1 MQTSNLLLNRKILAI
16 TVMSTFLTAC
26 GGGGGNTT
34 SQSGIPAANPNL
46 PAANGGAVNN
56 SVSTKTTIVSQVIDG
71 AIEGAIVCLDKNQN
85 NQCDTD
91 EPQGKTDKDGKAS
104 FDIEKAD
111 AGKYPLVAFVGADA
125 NDADHGRVGIP
136 FVMTTIA
143 SETSMITPFTT
154 MVHQTTENGATK
166 EEAIKSVEDLTGIKG
181 GLFKDPTKD
190 PSSKALA
197 RLIVLINQQVTDVM
211 SSAIGA
217 EGLDKKKITQSDIIK
232 MSKSKGM
239 ELLPSIVANLGA
251 DGGNLTADALKQSA
265 ASIVSSANLT
275 KENAKDIA
283 VLARAAQNAPTSGV
297 KIVPGPYLRNLEY
310 TDPLNYYAR
319 YSNSVSSEPDS
330 DNKIWSTDRRYRS
343 QDGKIA
349 KWAWPGSSNPSVINT
364 HFNGKIWR
372 QCEPNNLSPSTI
384 LSATLNSRST
394 SYDYCD
400 GYEKGVS
407 TSKFVD
413 ISNQSMLGVYNLMRN
428 SGLISMSVQNPEV
441 AFGGAAFPAGSY
453 LLVLSGTSTSSA
465 LTYKNLPFRSWNVMS
480 GPVGDDVCSGG
491 SFSKIKTLES
501 FVSQFNAKEC
511 DVSGRDPFFA
521 GTEFVQGRGFVPI
534 TAVNEA
540 ATRWTNLFELASLPG
555 PAVSMPSP
563 SYFNGKALI
572 AAGFP
577 DPQGKRV
584 NYYKCSQRSSDGSLR
599 ACVKIQEGTYSFEL
613 RDDARVLSL
622 NNLPVVINPAGW
634 YRVPVE
640 RKGYVYAGTQSILL
654 SYTHGRFNV
663 VGSKAFAERLGI
675 IFEAD
680 YNVPLKLTA
689 GSYAGSYDLYEKAD
703 LTGNRLVVKLNIDG
717 TASCQNAPNE
727 NTWPLASSTS
737 CTMTINDP
745 EFDSSTKGKFTLVHT
760 ASGKTVTMIG
770 TIDYMAGT
778 VITTSSSD
786 SIGWSGYREY

>member
-1 MQTSNLLLNRKILAI
+1 VQSSNVLLNRKVLAI
-16 TVMSTFLTAC
+16 AVMSTYLAAC
-26 GGGGGNTT
+26 GGGGGSTA
-34 SQSGIPAANPNL
+34 SQPNNLTANSNPPAASAP
-46 PAANGGAVNN
+46 VN
-56 SVSTKTTIVSQVIDG
+56 TKTTIVSQVIDG

-85 NQCDTD
+85 SECDAD
-91 EPQGKTDKDGKAS
+91 EPQGKTGKDGVVT
-104 FDIEKAD
+104 FDIDKTD

-125 NDADHGRVGIP
+125 NDADHGRVGTP

-197 RLIVLINQQVTDVM
+197 RLIVLFNQQVTDMM
-211 SSAIGA
+211 SSAIGV
-217 EGLDKKKITQSDIIK
+217 EGLDKKKITQNDIIK

-239 ELLPSIVANLGA
+239 ELLPSIVANLGT
-251 DGGNLTADALKQSA
+251 DVSADAQKQAA
-265 ASIVSSANLT
+265 ASIISSANLT

-283 VLARAAQNAPTSGV
+283 ILARAAQNAPTSGV

-310 TDPLNYYAR
+310 TDSLNYYAR
-319 YSNSVSSEPDS
+319 YSITVSSEPDS
-330 DNKIWSTDRRYRS
+330 DNKIWSTERRYRS

-349 KWAWPGSSNPSVINT
+349 KWAWPGGTNPNLTNT
-364 HFNGKIWR
+364 HFNGKVWR
-372 QCEPNNLSPSTI
+372 QCLPNHLSPSTI
-384 LSATLNSRST
+384 LSTTRDSRST

-407 TSKFVD
+407 TTKFVD
-413 ISNQSMLGVYNLMRN
+413 ISNQPMLGVYNLMRN
-428 SGLISMSVQNPEV
+428 GGLLNMSVQNPEV
-441 AFGGAAFPAGSY
+441 VFGGEAFPAGSY
-453 LLVLSGTSTSSA
+453 LMVVTNTSTSAS
-465 LTYKNLPFRSWNVMS
+465 LLYQEKPYRSWSVMS
-480 GPVGDDVCSGG
+480 GPVGGDVCSDG
-491 SFSKIKTLES
+491 SVSKIKTLES
-501 FVSQFNAKEC
+501 FVSQFNAKDC
-511 DVSGRDPFFA
+511 DVSGRDPID
-521 GTEFVQGRGFVPI
+521 GNSIPV
-534 TAVNEA
+534 TADKDA
-540 ATRWTNLFELASLPG
+540 ATRWTKLFELATLPG

-563 SYFNGKALI
+563 SYLNGKTII

-584 NYYKCSQRSSDGSLR
+584 NYYKCSQRSSDGTLR
-599 ACVKIQEGTYSFEL
+599 ACVKIHEGSYSFEQ
-613 RDDARVLSL
+613 RGDARVLSL

-640 RKGYVYAGTQSILL
+640 RKGYVFAGTQSML
-654 SYTHGRFNV
+654 STYTNGRFNV
-663 VGSKAFAERLGI
+663 TGSKAFENRLGI

-680 YNVPLKLTA
+680 YNVPIKLTA
-689 GSYAGSYDLYEKAD
+689 GSYAGFYDLYEKTD
-703 LTGNRLVVKLNIDG
+703 LTGNRLVVQLNVNG
-717 TASCQNAPNE
+717 TAFCQNAPNE

-737 CTMTINDP
+737 CSMTIDDP

-760 ASGKTVTMIG
+760 ASGKTVTMVG

-778 VITTSSSD
+778 ISTSSSSD
-786 SIGWSGYREY
+786 SIAWSGYRQ

>member
-1 MQTSNLLLNRKILAI
+1 MQTSNVLLNRKVLAI
-16 TVMSTFLTAC
+16 AVMSTYLAAC
-26 GGGGGNTT
+26 GGGGGSTASQPDNLSPNSNT
-34 SQSGIPAANPNL
+34 PAASAP
-46 PAANGGAVNN
+46 VN
-56 SVSTKTTIVSQVIDG
+56 TKTTIVSQVIDG

-85 NQCDTD
+85 SECDAD
-91 EPQGKTDKDGKAS
+91 EPQGKTGKDGKVS
-104 FDIEKAD
+104 FDIDKTD

-125 NDADHGRVGIP
+125 NDADHGRVGTP

-197 RLIVLINQQVTDVM
+197 RLIVLINQQVTDAM
-211 SSAIGA
+211 SSAVGV
-217 EGLDKKKITQSDIIK
+217 EGLDKKMITQNDIIK

-239 ELLPSIVANLGA
+239 ELLPSIVANLGTDGSTMSA
-251 DGGNLTADALKQSA
+251 DTLKQSA
-265 ASIVSSANLT
+265 ASLVSSANLT

-283 VLARAAQNAPTSGV
+283 ILARAAQNAPTSGV

-310 TDPLNYYAR
+310 TDSLNYYAR
-319 YSNSVSSEPDS
+319 YSNTVSSEPDS
-330 DNKIWSTDRRYRS
+330 DNKIWSTERRYRS

-349 KWAWPGSSNPSVINT
+349 KWAWPGSVNPNVTNT
-364 HFNGKIWR
+364 HFNGKVWR
-372 QCEPNNLSPSTI
+372 QCLPNHLSPSTI
-384 LSATLNSRST
+384 LSTTLDSRST
-394 SYDYCD
+394 SYDFCD

-407 TSKFVD
+407 TTKFVD

-428 SGLISMSVQNPEV
+428 GGLLNMSVQNPEV
-441 AFGGAAFPAGSY
+441 VFGGEAFPAGSY
-453 LLVLSGTSTSSA
+453 LMVLTGTSTSSA
-465 LTYKNLPFRSWNVMS
+465 LLYRDTPYRSWNVMS
-480 GPVGDDVCSGG
+480 GPVGGDVCSDG
-491 SFSKIKTLES
+491 SVSKIKTLES
-501 FVSQFNAKEC
+501 FVSQFNAFEC
-511 DVSGRDPFFA
+511 PVSGRDPID
-521 GTEFVQGRGFVPI
+521 GNYIPV
-534 TAVNEA
+534 TADKEA
-540 ATRWTNLFELASLPG
+540 ATRWTKLFELATLPG

-563 SYFNGKALI
+563 SYLNGKTII

-584 NYYKCSQRSSDGSLR
+584 NYYKCSQRTSDGTLR
-599 ACVKIQEGTYSFEL
+599 ACVKIHEGSYSFEQ
-613 RDDARVLSL
+613 RGDARVLNL
-622 NNLPVVINPAGW
+622 NKLPVVINPAGW

-640 RKGYVYAGTQSILL
+640 RKGYVFAGTQSML
-654 SYTHGRFNV
+654 STYTHGRFNV
-663 VGSKAFAERLGI
+663 IGSKAFANRLGI

-680 YNVPLKLTA
+680 YNLPIKLTA

-703 LTGNRLVVKLNIDG
+703 LTGNRLLVQLNVNG

-737 CTMTINDP
+737 CSMTIDDP

-760 ASGKTVTMIG
+760 ASGKTVTMVG

-778 VITTSSSD
+778 IITSSSSD
-786 SIGWSGYREY
+786 SIAWSGYRQ